1 MESMDI
7 HGFHGCPYEFH
18 RYPWIPWNANCNING
33 KDTIK
38 TTAEVPIIIYITD
51 SEIVMV
57 DLGFGDDF
65 FEQNRS
71 WENFGTT
78 ISGI

>member
-1 MESMDI
+1 MVTDRE
-7 HGFHGCPYEFH
+7 HPQ
-18 RYPWIPWNANCNING
+18 N
-33 KDTIK
+33 
-38 TTAEVPIIIYITD
+38 TD

-57 DLGFGDDF
+57 DLAFGDDF

-71 WENFGTT
+71 WDDFGTT